1 MNIGGCG
8 QADQCDCDKH
18 HSQRQGERA
27 EIRPRSFDEETEDA
41 RGYRRQDEAKKC
53 HDHPKHQNLQ
63 TVLNPAASGQDE
75 IGRAEIGNLEALPLP
90 H

>member
-1 MNIGGCG
+1 MLG
-8 QADQCDCDKH
+8 AT
-18 HSQRQGERA
+18 A
-27 EIRPRSFDEETEDA
+27 A
-41 RGYRRQDEAKKC
+41 RTKEKKC

>member
-1 MNIGGCG
+1 MTRS
-8 QADQCDCDKH
+8 DRE
-18 HSQRQGERA
+18 SERKSGRA
-27 EIRPRSFDEETEDA
+27 RLTKRPRMLGATAA
-41 RGYRRQDEAKKC
+41 RTKEKKC
-53 HDHPKHQNLQ
+53 HVHPKHQNLQ